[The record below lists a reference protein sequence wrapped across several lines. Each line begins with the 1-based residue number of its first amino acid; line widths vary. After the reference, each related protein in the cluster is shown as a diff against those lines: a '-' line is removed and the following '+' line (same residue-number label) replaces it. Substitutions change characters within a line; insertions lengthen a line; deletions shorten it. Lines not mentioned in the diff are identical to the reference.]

1 MKIYVGH
8 SRDIDYAKELYRP
21 IREFEKDTNHV
32 FLLPH
37 EKSNTSSNDRNFY
50 NEIDLFIAEV
60 SMPATGLGIELG
72 WAYDNNVPIVCIFKK
87 GKKISGSL
95 NSVTNNFYEYENTE
109 ELKNVI
115 ELIIENEK
123 NKNDFKFIR

>member
-21 IREFEKDTNHV
+21 IRKFEKDTDHV

>member
-87 GKKISGSL
+87 GKKISDSL